1 MLRMQEFQ
9 YLLTPLMVN
18 GQVTMLGRTYQRIM
32 TGRRI
37 RAGLEAGAIMK
48 SCDVPR
54 KLQRSVQVRATE
66 LLKDALTLSQQ
77 ITKKGSVTWK
87 CQLKYNQNKNKT
99 TKKGRKEG
107 KNEEDEK
114 NEEEE
119 TSDDESDDDEE
130 DVDLYTNRVLHNL
143 SLQEVDKLIKSL
155 KKEDLLKTVLVRER
169 QRDFHPLISLM
180 DAYDVVCVNAN
191 RAMSMRSIVTQVR
204 PKPNNGSTDAML
216 GLLEEIERYVE
227 IATDIYSALKIDEI
241 NEDEKMAILISGVNG
256 TKLIGSIRE
265 IERYRNILN
274 MDNQTK
280 VLYQEASEYL
290 RDGILSEQMDEALQ
304 ISSVNDTQ
312 KTIIGVAKT
321 NGKPTK
327 KKPISDEMKN
337 WIEKHG
343 KKCLACEKS
352 GHIAKDCR
360 SRKLPIDK

>member
-1 MLRMQEFQ
+1 M
-9 YLLTPLMVN
+9 
-18 GQVTMLGRTYQRIM
+18 
-32 TGRRI
+32 
-37 RAGLEAGAIMK
+37 
-48 SCDVPR
+48 
-54 KLQRSVQVRATE
+54 
-66 LLKDALTLSQQ
+66 
-77 ITKKGSVTWK
+77 
-87 CQLKYNQNKNKT
+87 
-99 TKKGRKEG
+99 
-107 KNEEDEK
+107 
-114 NEEEE
+114 
-119 TSDDESDDDEE
+119 
-130 DVDLYTNRVLHNL
+130 DLYTNRVLHNL

-274 MDNQTK
+274 MENQSPQSLIYDETTK
-280 VLYQEASEYL
+280 YL
-290 RDGILSEQMDEALQ
+290 QDSILSEQMDEALRN
-304 ISSVNDTQ
+304 SSVNDTQ

-327 KKPISDEMKN
+327 KKP
-337 WIEKHG
+337 
-343 KKCLACEKS
+343 
-352 GHIAKDCR
+352 
-360 SRKLPIDK
+360 